1 MQWNEMS
8 TVKKILFVIG
18 LISGAAYFILTGL
31 DILTLLDIFNVW
43 AVPKAISPALLGTF
57 WICGGFLQKNKKLAI
72 AYYILGA
79 AWFLFSFFHIFGMI
93 VS

>member
-1 MQWNEMS
+1 MKWNEM
-8 TVKKILFVIG
+8 TTAKKILFVIS
-18 LISGAAYFILTGL
+18 LIIAAAYF
-31 DILTLLDIFNVW
+31 ILTLLDIFNVW

-72 AYYILGA
+72 FNYILGA
-79 AWFLFSFFHIFGMI
+79 AWFLISFFHIFGMI

>member
-8 TVKKILFVIG
+8 TVKKILFVIS
-18 LISGAAYFILTGL
+18 LISGVAYF
-31 DILTLLDIFNVW
+31 ILTLLDIFNVW

>member
-18 LISGAAYFILTGL
+18 LISGAAYFILT
-31 DILTLLDIFNVW
+31 LLDIFNVW
-43 AVPKAISPALLGTF
+43 AVPKAISPALFGTF
-57 WICGGFLQKNKKLAI
+57 WICSGFLQKNKKIAI